1 MQTVGPSLSQLS
13 QWAGMCRGWL
23 CSGPRD
29 CSRCTSHKASAKV
42 PSLGSVSL
50 GTSRRMCLPQLSC
63 SSRKNHLG
71 HAHSCQLL
79 CDQDDLEEPSMKYF
93 TVGNISVTSWQ
104 SGFRTRMR
112 TDTKR
117 LDFLLSSP
125 FPSRLKLDYADGKF
139 APQLTLQGRE
149 CFCSVDTSE

>member
-1 MQTVGPSLSQLS
+1 
-13 QWAGMCRGWL
+13 
-23 CSGPRD
+23 
-29 CSRCTSHKASAKV
+29 
-42 PSLGSVSL
+42 
-50 GTSRRMCLPQLSC
+50 
-63 SSRKNHLG
+63 
-71 HAHSCQLL
+71 
-79 CDQDDLEEPSMKYF
+79 MKYF

-104 SGFRTRMR
+104 SGFRTRIR